1 MRAILPALHVL
12 REANG
17 ALGRVVRVRP
27 NLWIVPGSP
36 ALALSPSD
44 AASQRLLQAVRALAE
59 TAGGRAID
67 IVCSLDE
74 RWHTAHTGSFKAWGG
89 PEITVRAGNHLGE
102 LVARFAL
109 GDPEVRE
116 VRGVIGTPD
125 PDAVTV
131 VVLDGPAGLTPRA
144 PLALVDGAPEHHQRL
159 CRWLDGGQPE
169 VVDKQLL
176 EPALWHELAALR
188 PREARLI
195 DHDDT
200 LGVGRYVA
208 EWSV

>member
-1 MRAILPALHVL
+1 M
-12 REANG
+12 
-17 ALGRVVRVRP
+17 RP
-27 NLWIVPGSP
+27 NFWIVPGSP

-44 AASQRLLQAVRALAE
+44 EASQRLVKAVRTLAG
-59 TAGGRAID
+59 TADGRAID
-67 IVCSLDE
+67 IVCSLDD
-74 RWHTAHTGSFKAWGG
+74 RWRTAHSGSFAAWGG

-109 GDPEVRE
+109 GDPEVRQ

-125 PDAVTV
+125 PEAVTV
-131 VVLDGPAGLTPRA
+131 VVLDGPAGLTQRA
-144 PLALVDGAPEHHQRL
+144 PLALVDGAQEYHQRL
-159 CRWLDGGQPE
+159 CGWLDGGQPK

-188 PREARLI
+188 PREARLL

>member
-1 MRAILPALHVL
+1 M
-12 REANG
+12 
-17 ALGRVVRVRP
+17 RVRP

-44 AASQRLLQAVRALAE
+44 EASQRLVKAVHALAG
-59 TAGGRAID
+59 TADGRPID
-67 IVCSLDE
+67 IACSLDD
-74 RWHTAHTGSFKAWGG
+74 RWRTAHTGSFAAWGG
-89 PEITVRAGNHLGE
+89 PDITVRAGNHLGE
-102 LVARFAL
+102 LIARFAL

-144 PLALVDGAPEHHQRL
+144 PLALVDGAPEYHQRL

-169 VVDKQLL
+169 VVDKQLP

>member
-1 MRAILPALHVL
+1 M
-12 REANG
+12 
-17 ALGRVVRVRP
+17 RP
-27 NLWIVPGSP
+27 NPWIVPGSP

-67 IVCSLDE
+67 IVCSQDE
-74 RWHTAHTGSFKAWGG
+74 RWYTAHTGSFAAWGG

-116 VRGVIGTPD
+116 VRGEIGTPD
-125 PDAVTV
+125 PDVVTV

-144 PLALVDGAPEHHQRL
+144 PLALVDGAPEYHRRL
-159 CRWLDGGQPE
+159 CGWLDGGQPE

-188 PREARLI
+188 PHKATLL